1 VTASD
6 QPGRSDEVKPRPA
19 RRPLALALTIVA
31 AIIAACLI
39 EEAAMRLL
47 GLGKPQFYT
56 YSSSRG
62 WKLKPGASGWQSDE
76 GRAWISINRWGYRG
90 SQWTL
95 TKPPHTLRIAV
106 IGDSFTEAQQAPDD
120 KTFEAVAQR
129 LLNQRIN
136 LFARGRYAWVRDVQ
150 VMNFG
155 IDGYGTAQELLTLE
169 RSAWRFSPDMVVL
182 AFFAGNDVRNN
193 SLTLEGDKCRP
204 FYVERSGRY
213 LLGGP
218 FEDSETFR
226 FQCFARFESRRS
238 QLLNALGSAR
248 SVIRDHIKAW
258 ERREGWMP
266 AATRVRAAR
275 HGPHSHHEPGIN
287 DLIYRPPIN
296 QTWTDAWNVSEAE
309 IRMVRDDA
317 ARHHAAFLLAA
328 INTGM
333 QVYPNPLTR
342 ARYLESI
349 GGTSLFY
356 PDMRLRAL
364 GDREGFPVVTIA
376 PAMQYTA
383 DADHVFFHG
392 FPNTRPGIGHW
403 NERGHCFGGSM
414 IAEAIIATLSGKP
427 APGLFGADALR
438 PAPAPALF
446 GIDPA
451 ACAVSGL
458 PVGAGEP
465 AHSAWPTAPT
475 PPAALSSRS
484 SGSRTINPTTPEM
497 PANAAAQR

>member
-1 VTASD
+1 LSADD
-6 QPGRSDEVKPRPA
+6 QAPRTDEARARRA
-19 RRPLALALTIVA
+19 RRPLGLALTIIA
-31 AIIAACLI
+31 AVVAACLI
-39 EEAAMRLL
+39 EEAAIRLL

-62 WKLKPGASGWQSDE
+62 WKLKPGAAGWQSDE
-76 GRAWISINRWGYRG
+76 GRAWISINRWGYRD

-95 TKPPHTLRIAV
+95 AKPPHTLRIAV
-106 IGDSFTEAQQAPDD
+106 IGDSFAEAQQVAIDE
-120 KTFEAVAQR
+120 TFEAVAQR
-129 LLNQRIN
+129 LLNQRIK
-136 LFARGRYAWVRDVQ
+136 LFANGPSAWVRHVQ

-193 SLTLEGDKCRP
+193 SVALEGDKCRP
-204 FYVERSGRY
+204 FYVERGGRY
-213 LLGGP
+213 ALGGP
-218 FEDSETFR
+218 FEDSGLFR
-226 FQCFARFESRRS
+226 FRCFARFESRRS

-248 SVIRDHIKAW
+248 SVIRDHMKAW

-266 AATRVRAAR
+266 SKGHVRAAAR
-275 HGPHSHHEPGIN
+275 GPHSHHEPGIN

-296 QTWTDAWNVSEAE
+296 KTWTAAWDVSEAE

-333 QVYPNPLTR
+333 QVYPDALTR

-356 PDMRLRAL
+356 PDTRLRAQA
-364 GDREGFPVVTIA
+364 DREGFPVVSIA
-376 PAMQYTA
+376 PAMQYAA
-383 DADHVFFHG
+383 DAGHIFFHG

-414 IAEAIIATLSGKP
+414 IAEAIIATLSKRP
-427 APGLFGADALR
+427 APVLFGADALR
-438 PAPAPALF
+438 PAPAPVLF
-446 GIDPA
+446 GIDPS
-451 ACAVSGL
+451 ACVSMRD
-458 PVGAGEP
+458 GASGAP
-465 AHSAWPTAPT
+465 GHSASPIAPT
-475 PPAALSSRS
+475 SPLAADSRL
-484 SGSRTINPTTPEM
+484 SGSRMTKPITPAA